1 MYEHQWYRPL
11 DLDGGRY
18 TEFVQDSHH
27 IFSCLERSHGMHA
40 SSDEIVPVHEPMEA
54 TFEDDRLF
62 IRLGSLTWRDWR
74 SWRTPYERRHPEDN
88 PSQWYTCSTRSP
100 SAQFPYDLTVCTSLI
115 AFKHHFPEITFIS
128 EAEAYLWSDAVHWY
142 KVCFPGRTV
151 LPGPWSPEV
160 ARLRLD
166 DIALLDS
173 RAQRIGYRIMRE
185 KGVLFLVVE
194 GDRRNILGNNQIF
207 LDDGRG
213 RNELAGSI
221 RYLTETQ
228 TLIEPWENAW
238 SQWRKIPGFPATWTT
253 QIAERWLVPSQEYI
267 DVRKIEASDG
277 SGKHAWIPRRA
288 LATFIETPDD
298 LKRYRLQLLEKD
310 DQMGAVRVEERWN
323 GYAEPR
329 NPQRLPFFPV
339 AIIEAMS
346 QIPFITA
353 MMET

>member
-1 MYEHQWYRPL
+1 MSINGIGPSTWMGGDTQNSFKIVVISSLVWRGCSVSMRPL
-11 DLDGGRY
+11 MRLCLFMSRWKQRSRMI
-18 TEFVQDSHH
+18 TFSFVLVLSP
-27 IFSCLERSHGMHA
+27 G
-40 SSDEIVPVHEPMEA
+40 EIGAAGEA
-54 TFEDDRLF
+54 
-62 IRLGSLTWRDWR
+62 
-74 SWRTPYERRHPEDN
+74 PYERRHPEDN

-238 SQWRKIPGFPATWTT
+238 SQWRKIPGFLATWTT

-298 LKRYRLQLLEKD
+298 LKRYRLQLLEKETRW
-310 DQMGAVRVEERWN
+310 VRCVSKN
-323 GYAEPR
+323 AGTDTR
-329 NPQRLPFFPV
+329 NPGIRSASLSFQLRSLRR
-339 AIIEAMS
+339 
-346 QIPFITA
+346 
-353 MMET
+353 